1 MKYIINQTQC
11 GFLLKDGSY
20 VKMLSN
26 GKHNYIKSLGYEVIV
41 EEMNGPVKFS
51 QSLPGKGSRQA

>member
-41 EEMNGPVKFS
+41 EEMN
-51 QSLPGKGSRQA
+51 